1 MDGGV
6 ERYKDCGYK
15 AMTHHCQAV
24 DVVLL
29 TGHPKLSCRA
39 GVGEG
44 GEHKNLTR
52 PQQSKQQVLGKTVNH
67 LLKDLG
73 GRRRY
78 AGTNGF
84 EGHT

>member
-6 ERYKDCGYK
+6 ERYKDCGYE

-24 DVVLL
+24 DVLLL

-52 PQQSKQQVLGKTVNH
+52 PQQSKQQVLGKIVDH

-73 GRRRY
+73 GSRRY
-78 AGTNGF
+78 AGTNGI
-84 EGHT
+84 

>member
-1 MDGGV
+1 MEVWGDMKNV
-6 ERYKDCGYK
+6 
-15 AMTHHCQAV
+15 AMTHRCQAV

-52 PQQSKQQVLGKTVNH
+52 SQQSK
-67 LLKDLG
+67 
-73 GRRRY
+73 
-78 AGTNGF
+78 
-84 EGHT
+84 